1 MKRLALLLMIICMVF
16 YFPLVETEA
25 ARSTRESLIVRVLR
39 RRIVGLRKLVA
50 VRNNDVA
57 FRDRIIT
64 DLRNESAGIKQTTST
79 QSPVTS
85 QSQAATTQTSST
97 MQSPAFAKQETV
109 SYIPAGRTVTVFN
122 VQGGVDPATKYYQ
135 LTGTVQNTGSTPV
148 YGIRLITNYY
158 DASNQVVSNTITPS
172 TTTLQ
177 PTQSISFSDSLADAT
192 LSPKIMRH
200 DIQVLWR
207 DTP

>member
-1 MKRLALLLMIICMVF
+1 MKKLALLLIITCMVF
-16 YFPLVETEA
+16 SFPLVETEA
-25 ARSTRESLIVRVLR
+25 ARSTRESLTARTLR
-39 RRIVGLRKLVA
+39 RRIIGLRKLVA

-57 FRDRIIT
+57 FRDRIIA
-64 DLRNESAGIKQTTST
+64 DLRNGLAGGGQTTSI
-79 QSPVTS
+79 QSPAAS
-85 QSQAATTQTSST
+85 QSQATTTQASST
-97 MQSPAFAKQETV
+97 IQSPAFAKQETV

-122 VQGGVDPATKYYQ
+122 IQGGVDPATKYYQ

-148 YGIRLITNYY
+148 YGVRLIINYY

-172 TTTLQ
+172 ATTLQ
-177 PTQSISFSDSLADAT
+177 PTQSISFSDSLADAA

-200 DIQVLWR
+200 DVQVLWR